1 MKVIFFLSGM
11 MVPGVMFAQQG
22 KFTVNGSLKKEITKP
37 AMAYLNY
44 RTADQNITDSC
55 MITQGKFVF
64 KGNIDEPKRATLIVN
79 YLGSGM
85 KGNGVDQRTIYLEPG
100 NIKINGKDSL
110 PDASITGSAINREQE
125 ELLAALK
132 APADQMKTFM
142 ADYYALPKDKQNDSS
157 VRAVLDKKYF
167 AIKEEEKTAY
177 INFIKTHPQS
187 VAGLDALKKLGTSI
201 EDYKVLTP
209 LYESFS
215 NNVKNSMAGK
225 DYAKELAIMKA
236 TAIGASAPEF
246 TQNDTAGQPVALTS
260 FRGKYVLIDFWAS
273 WCSPCRAENPNV
285 VAAYSKY
292 HDKGF
297 EVLGVSVDDEKSRN
311 NWLNAIKHD
320 GLTWQ
325 QVSDLKGWNNAVS
338 RMYGIRYIPQNFLV
352 DPNGKIIAKNLKG
365 KDLEKKLAELLKS

>member
-1 MKVIFFLSGM
+1 MKVNFFLLGM

-44 RTADQNITDSC
+44 RTADQTITDSC
-55 MITQGKFVF
+55 MIEQGKFVF

-85 KGNGVDQRTIYLEPG
+85 KDKGVHQRAIYLEPG

-110 PDASITGSAINREQE
+110 PDAGITGSAINKEQE

-132 APADQMKTFM
+132 SPADQMKAFM

-157 VRAVLDKKYF
+157 VRAVLDKKYY

-177 INFIKTHPQS
+177 LNFIKTHTQS

-225 DYAKELAIMKA
+225 DYGKDLAIMKA
-236 TAIGASAPEF
+236 TAIGASAHEF
-246 TQNDTAGQPVALTS
+246 TQNDTTGQPVALTS

-285 VAAYSKY
+285 LAAYSKY

-297 EVLGVSVDDEKSRN
+297 EVLGVSLDDEKSHT

-325 QVSDLKGWNNAVS
+325 QVSDLKGWNNVVG

-352 DPNGKIIAKNLKG
+352 DPSGKIIAKNLKG
-365 KDLEKKLAELLKS
+365 KDLEKKLAELFKS